1 MNGMKIGSVAL
12 EEDHGRL
19 GGTAPDIPGGTEG
32 ELSAMVHEETEDHLG
47 GMRSVRL
54 GMRKQDAYGRPA
66 EESPVQWCH
75 WHMGPSQTAQPIQFG
90 ARSCGPP
97 ILMYACASCREQH
110 ELTVR
115 RSRT

>member
-1 MNGMKIGSVAL
+1 MNGMKIGSFGH

-19 GGTAPDIPGGTEG
+19 GSTAPEVPSGT
-32 ELSAMVHEETEDHLG
+32 D
-47 GMRSVRL
+47 VRL
-54 GMRKQDAYGRPA
+54 AGIRKPEAHGRSA
-66 EESPVQWCH
+66 DESPVNWCH
-75 WHMGPSQTAQPIQFG
+75 WHMGPSQAALPVQFG

-97 ILMYACASCREQH
+97 ILMYACMSCREQH